1 MKFRTTCPHC
11 DSVLR
16 LTAEQLDAA
25 RGWAQC
31 GVCGVAFDMRRAL
44 AAENGDPLPAE
55 VEPSELAPSTQ
66 VAPLTEAA
74 IESLPGRATHAE
86 ITGDHLQPVE
96 APPDP
101 TDPAA
106 LGFSTVTQLAGIENR
121 ASPPDLT
128 SIILIDPD
136 AEVTDDYGPLP
147 NFSTQDAGESASPDA
162 SSVYGPSYIA
172 TSAAAPKSGRRVFA
186 ADVRTAPP
194 KTVTTGS
201 RPRGRASY
209 GLWILASLV
218 LVFLLALQLA
228 YFLRD
233 TLVSQ
238 IPAARPWVEAGCAQL
253 GCTLSLPKD
262 AALIQII
269 GSDLQAE
276 PAGPGHLKLKLT
288 LGNRAQYA
296 QAWPLLVLTLTD
308 QKDQPQ
314 ARRSFAPSEYL
325 ADLKLIAAGI
335 PAQSEHL
342 LSLPLEVRN
351 LTLAGYRLE
360 VAY

>member
-16 LTAEQLDAA
+16 LTAEQLEAA

-31 GVCGVAFDMRRAL
+31 GVCGAAFDMRKAL
-44 AAENGDPLPAE
+44 AAENGDPLPVE
-55 VEPSELAPSTQ
+55 VEPAELAPSTPT
-66 VAPLTEAA
+66 APSSEAA
-74 IESLPGRATHAE
+74 IDSLPDNAKDAVTS
-86 ITGDHLQPVE
+86 DDYPQPVE
-96 APPDP
+96 ASPDP
-101 TDPAA
+101 TDLAT
-106 LGFSTVTQLAGIENR
+106 LGSTVTQLAGIENR

-147 NFSTQDAGESASPDA
+147 NFSAQGAGESASDA
-162 SSVYGPSYIA
+162 SSVYGPSYTA
-172 TSAAAPKSGRRVFA
+172 VSASTPKSGRKVLA
-186 ADVRTAPP
+186 ADVRTASP
-194 KTVTTGS
+194 KTATTASPS
-201 RPRGRASY
+201 RRRTSY
-209 GLWILASLV
+209 GVWILASLV
-218 LVFLLALQLA
+218 LMLLLALQLA

-238 IPAARPWVEAGCAQL
+238 IPAARPWVESSCAHL
-253 GCTLSLPKD
+253 GCSLSLPKD
-262 AALIQII
+262 AALIQVI

-296 QAWPLLVLTLTD
+296 QAWPVLVLTLTD

-325 ADLKLIAAGI
+325 ADPKLLAAGI

-351 LTLAGYRLE
+351 LTLVGYRLE

>member
-1 MKFRTTCPHC
+1 M
-11 DSVLR
+11 
-16 LTAEQLDAA
+16 
-25 RGWAQC
+25 
-31 GVCGVAFDMRRAL
+31 
-44 AAENGDPLPAE
+44 
-55 VEPSELAPSTQ
+55 
-66 VAPLTEAA
+66 
-74 IESLPGRATHAE
+74 
-86 ITGDHLQPVE
+86 
-96 APPDP
+96 
-101 TDPAA
+101 
-106 LGFSTVTQLAGIENR
+106 TQLAGIENR

-147 NFSTQDAGESASPDA
+147 DFSTQGAGESASTDA
-162 SSVYGPSYIA
+162 SSVYGPAYAA
-172 TSAAAPKSGRRVFA
+172 TPAPTLKSGKQVFS
-186 ADVRTAPP
+186 ADVRAARP

-201 RPRGRASY
+201 RPRDRASY
-209 GLWILASLV
+209 GVWMLASLV
-218 LVFLLALQLA
+218 LVLLLALQLT

-238 IPAARPWVEAGCAQL
+238 IPAARPWVEAGCAHL
-253 GCTLSLPKD
+253 GCSLSLPKD
-262 AALIQII
+262 AALIQVI

-276 PAGPGHLKLKLT
+276 PAGPSHLKLKLT

-296 QAWPLLVLTLTD
+296 QAWPVLVLTLTD

-325 ADLKLIAAGI
+325 ADQKLLAAGI

-351 LTLAGYRLE
+351 LTLVGYRLE